1 MKLLRKHKMGIW
13 RIRNGLTDIGE
24 ADASPLLG
32 VGGRIGGL
40 LLEAHQPVVRV
51 SGEREMEERRE
62 MLRGKLGEMRLIQS
76 EGLASRARHVRLLE
90 CGSPTNK
97 YGAVWLKASFEK
109 KCIILNSYTIQQLKL
124 YRMVIIIKNNSEKQ
138 FLK

>member
-62 MLRGKLGEMRLIQS
+62 MLREKLGELRLIQS
-76 EGLASRARHVRLLE
+76 EGLAARARHVRLLE
-90 CGSPTNK
+90 SGSPANK
-97 YGAVWLKASFEK
+97 YGSVWLKASFEK
-109 KCIILNSYTIQQLKL
+109 KCIILNSYTIQPLRVYGCFVTVLKQL
-124 YRMVIIIKNNSEKQ
+124 
-138 FLK
+138 

>member
-40 LLEAHQPVVRV
+40 LLEAH
-51 SGEREMEERRE
+51 
-62 MLRGKLGEMRLIQS
+62 
-76 EGLASRARHVRLLE
+76 
-90 CGSPTNK
+90 
-97 YGAVWLKASFEK
+97 
-109 KCIILNSYTIQQLKL
+109 
-124 YRMVIIIKNNSEKQ
+124 
-138 FLK
+138 